1 MRIKGNKPKR
11 KSTVWFIN
19 KTKQEQ
25 QKQCT
30 KKKRAFARIQT
41 YSLTAPCTW
50 NQLWDY
56 FATWLLNDVIALQ
69 TPSHHTYT
77 NISGPTK
84 FASCYDS
91 RAIRTRQNYKF
102 TPQALWPLLCENK
115 FEHWILFCP
124 PSGIFSRW
132 YIATILLCFVNVV
145 VQVFRS
151 RNSFKWKRSLIFL
164 SYLGSIKKSKIVF
177 KQQ

>member
-11 KSTVWFIN
+11 KSMIYKQN
-19 KTKQEQ
+19 KTRA
-25 QKQCT
+25 T
-30 KKKRAFARIQT
+30 KAMYKEKKRAFARIQT

-124 PSGIFSRW
+124 PSGMFLGD
-132 YIATILLCFVNVV
+132 TLQKILLCFVVV
-145 VQVFRS
+145 KVFRS
-151 RNSFKWKRSLIFL
+151 RKHFFRWKRSLILL
-164 SYLGSIKKSKIVF
+164 SYLGRIKKSKIV
-177 KQQ
+177 

>member
-1 MRIKGNKPKR
+1 MIYKQ
-11 KSTVWFIN
+11 N
-19 KTKQEQ
+19 KTRA
-25 QKQCT
+25 T
-30 KKKRAFARIQT
+30 KAMYKEKKRAFARIQT

-91 RAIRTRQNYKF
+91 RAIRTWQNYKIN
-102 TPQALWPLLCENK
+102 LLRRPYGLCFARINLSIESCFVLLLGCFLGDTLQK
-115 FEHWILFCP
+115 
-124 PSGIFSRW
+124 
-132 YIATILLCFVNVV
+132 ILLCFVVV
-145 VQVFRS
+145 KVFRS
-151 RNSFKWKRSLIFL
+151 RKHSFKWKRSLIFFVI
-164 SYLGSIKKSKIVF
+164 SRQYKKIKNCI
-177 KQQ
+177 

>member
-1 MRIKGNKPKR
+1 MRRKGNNPKR
-11 KSTVWFIN
+11 KSMIYKQN
-19 KTKQEQ
+19 KTRA
-25 QKQCT
+25 T
-30 KKKRAFARIQT
+30 KAMYKEKKRAFARIQT
-41 YSLTAPCTW
+41 YSLTAPCVW

-56 FATWLLNDVIALQ
+56 FATWLLNDVIALR

-91 RAIRTRQNYKF
+91 RAIRTWQNYKF

-132 YIATILLCFVNVV
+132 YIATILLCFVVV
-145 VQVFRS
+145 KVFRS
-151 RNSFKWKRSLIFL
+151 RKHSFKWKRLLIFFVIDV
-164 SYLGSIKKSKIVF
+164 GPEFTASIFQAS
-177 KQQ
+177 

>member
-1 MRIKGNKPKR
+1 MRIKGTSQREK
-11 KSTVWFIN
+11 VWFIN
-19 KTKQEQ
+19 KTKQGQ
-25 QKQCT
+25 QKQYT
-30 KKKRAFARIQT
+30 KKKKWPFTRIQT

-84 FASCYDS
+84 FASCYGS

-124 PSGIFSRW
+124 PSGMFSRW
-132 YIATILLCFVNVV
+132 YIATILLCFVVV
-145 VQVFRS
+145 KVFRS
-151 RNSFKWKRSLIFL
+151 RKHSFKWKRSLIFL

>member
-11 KSTVWFIN
+11 KSMIYKQN
-19 KTKQEQ
+19 KTRA
-25 QKQCT
+25 T
-30 KKKRAFARIQT
+30 KAMYKEKKRAFARIQT

-91 RAIRTRQNYKF
+91 RTIRTQQNYKF
-102 TPQALWPLLCENK
+102 TPQA

-124 PSGIFSRW
+124 PSGMFSRW
-132 YIATILLCFVNVV
+132 YIATILLCFVV

-151 RNSFKWKRSLIFL
+151 RKHSFKWKRSLIFFVI
-164 SYLGSIKKSKIVF
+164 SRQYKKIKNCI
-177 KQQ
+177 